1 MALTVMAPR
10 ADRRRGFGLDH
21 FAGQAASAAGADVHS
36 LTRDRGGVR
45 DTTGMDTPVLHAD
58 CAALAF
64 LLGRWE
70 GEGRGLWVADPAFRY
85 REEVVIDHAGK
96 TFLRYAQRT
105 WAADDGRPLHTEV
118 GYFRPVAD
126 ARVELLLVQPTG
138 VAEIH
143 AGRVAGHVLELEA
156 VLVGV
161 TPTAKRVTGVSRR
174 IWVEDEALNY
184 RLRLG
189 MNGEPLADHLAGRL
203 RRLNLVGG

>member
-1 MALTVMAPR
+1 VR
-10 ADRRRGFGLDH
+10 
-21 FAGQAASAAGADVHS
+21 AGAREWLSTLAAAAAVQTS
-36 LTRDRGGVR
+36 SSPTRDGDRLR
-45 DTTGMDTPVLHAD
+45 DTAGVNTPVLHAD

-70 GEGRGLWVADPAFRY
+70 GEGRGLWMADPAFRY

-96 TFLRYAQRT
+96 AFLRYAQRT
-105 WAADDGRPLHTEV
+105 WAEDDGRAMHTEV

-126 ARVELLLVQPTG
+126 SRVELLLVQPTG
-138 VAEIH
+138 VVEIH

-156 VLVGV
+156 VLVGA

-189 MNGEPLADHLAGRL
+189 MNGEPLDDHLAGTL
-203 RRLNLVGG
+203 RRLNPGADEFPSI